1 MAGSLGIAFVK
12 HNRARA
18 TAEGREQA
26 VKMLENFF
34 GSVEGS
40 VPGLR
45 GYAILEN
52 RSDPQELLVLT
63 FWKSPEEMDEFYSP
77 ANRRLQGFLEA
88 TGHLLEQLPT
98 RTDYRT
104 HAFAL

>member
-1 MAGSLGIAFVK
+1 MAGNLGIAFVK
-12 HNRARA
+12 HNRSRT
-18 TAEGREQA
+18 TADGREQA
-26 VKMLENFF
+26 VKMLGNFL
-34 GSVEGS
+34 GSIEGS

-88 TGHLLEQLPT
+88 SGHLLEQLPT
-98 RTDYRT
+98 RTDYR
-104 HAFAL
+104 ADEFVL